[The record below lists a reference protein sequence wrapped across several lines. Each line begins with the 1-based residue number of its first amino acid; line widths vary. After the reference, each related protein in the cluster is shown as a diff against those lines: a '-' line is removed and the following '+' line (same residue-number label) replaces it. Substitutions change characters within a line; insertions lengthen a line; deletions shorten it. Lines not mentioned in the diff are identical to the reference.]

1 MNYPLQDDHDLARVA
16 QYYLV
21 EKGDLWAKAD
31 YLDFLK
37 EYLLRMVESEEL
49 YMDLVSQLKTE
60 FRDRQFSEI
69 VRDLDFPRFPQGE
82 EDPLRLLA
90 RLPLPIF
97 ITTSPYN
104 FLEYALEANGKQ
116 PRTQVILWSRWSD
129 IRPEHSTDPS
139 FHPTPVEPV
148 VYHLYGL
155 EDYPYTL
162 VISEDD
168 YLNFLKHVIADT
180 NTREPII
187 PLRLRQ
193 AFAESS
199 LLLFGYDQH
208 DWDFRV
214 LFSLITDSR
223 RKDISPRS
231 LIVLSGPEGDEMTKI
246 ERSLEY
252 WLRYFDRQ
260 HFGIEWGNSDQFVRK
275 LWDEWDYYRK

>member
-246 ERSLEY
+246 ERSL
-252 WLRYFDRQ
+252 
-260 HFGIEWGNSDQFVRK
+260 
-275 LWDEWDYYRK
+275 